1 MLKQSSSKQIIN
13 QHMAQPPSG
22 GCVLKPAQDWR
33 TTTTTIP
40 AAFRRLCVET
50 GQYSIGTPWKYSQPP
65 SGGCVLKRH
74 FHITVN
80 RRISQPPSGGCVL
93 KRFSGF
99 SHRNIS
105 YRQPPSGG
113 CVLKPE
119 LGQLGIAQLVQPPSG
134 GCVLKPVRAQTSAE
148 IRPQPPSGG
157 CVLKLTNN
165 ARNIVSQNQP
175 PSGGCVLKQTVGRM
189 DTGVHPSRLQAAVC

>member
-1 MLKQSSSKQIIN
+1 MLKHFSSFLRSNVGYQPPSGGCVLKPGSWSPNSIIYANQPPSGGCVLKQSSSKQIIN

-74 FHITVN
+74 FHITAN

-113 CVLKPE
+113 CVLKP
-119 LGQLGIAQLVQPPSG
+119 
-134 GCVLKPVRAQTSAE
+134 
-148 IRPQPPSGG
+148 
-157 CVLKLTNN
+157 
-165 ARNIVSQNQP
+165 
-175 PSGGCVLKQTVGRM
+175 
-189 DTGVHPSRLQAAVC
+189 

>member
-1 MLKQSSSKQIIN
+1 MNQPPSGGCVLKHFSSFLRSNVGYQPPSGGCVLKPGSWSPNSIIYANQPPSGGCVLKQSSSKQIIN

-65 SGGCVLKRH
+65 SGGCVLKR
-74 FHITVN
+74 
-80 RRISQPPSGGCVL
+80 
-93 KRFSGF
+93 FSGF

-113 CVLKPE
+113 CVLKP
-119 LGQLGIAQLVQPPSG
+119 
-134 GCVLKPVRAQTSAE
+134 
-148 IRPQPPSGG
+148 
-157 CVLKLTNN
+157 
-165 ARNIVSQNQP
+165 
-175 PSGGCVLKQTVGRM
+175 
-189 DTGVHPSRLQAAVC
+189 

>member
-1 MLKQSSSKQIIN
+1 MLKHFSSFLRSNVGYQPPSGGCVLKPGSWSPNSIIYANQPPSGGCVLKQSSSKQIIN

-65 SGGCVLKRH
+65 SGGCVLKHTR
-74 FHITVN
+74 
-80 RRISQPPSGGCVL
+80 SGD
-93 KRFSGF
+93 KRSDD
-99 SHRNIS
+99 
-105 YRQPPSGG
+105 P
-113 CVLKPE
+113 C
-119 LGQLGIAQLVQPPSG
+119 
-134 GCVLKPVRAQTSAE
+134 
-148 IRPQPPSGG
+148 
-157 CVLKLTNN
+157 
-165 ARNIVSQNQP
+165 QP